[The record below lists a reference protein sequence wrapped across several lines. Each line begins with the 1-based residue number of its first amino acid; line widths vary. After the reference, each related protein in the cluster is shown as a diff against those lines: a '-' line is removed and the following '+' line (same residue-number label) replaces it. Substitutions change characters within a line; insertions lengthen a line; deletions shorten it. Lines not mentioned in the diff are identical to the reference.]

1 MMLTRRKIVTAIGA
15 CALGAARAGLA
26 QTASP
31 TVRRIGILMPID
43 QPVDYPVL
51 VDALRRLGYEDG
63 KNVQLLLRSAKS
75 DYARLPALAREL
87 IDAQVEVI
95 VAFNTPG
102 AQAAI
107 NATKTIPVIM
117 TLVGDPVGSGFI
129 TSLARPGG
137 NVTGVSNQSG
147 DLASKRL
154 SILHELVPGAKRVAV
169 LYNPVDPVNEPQIR
183 NIKVAAPK
191 LGVEVRFYPVKTLPE
206 LPETFNTLLAWRA
219 QAAIWLNGQ
228 HHIYQ
233 TSTIALAAKQ
243 KLPVMVGGVIDV
255 PEGGLIAYAADFTE
269 LVKRTASYVDKILKG
284 ARAGELPVE
293 QSTRFE
299 LAINLK
305 TAKALG
311 IKVPQSIL
319 IQATK
324 VIE

>member
-1 MMLTRRKIVTAIGA
+1 MMITRRKIVTAIGA
-15 CALGAARAGLA
+15 SALGASGAGLA
-26 QTASP
+26 QTTPPA
-31 TVRRIGILMPID
+31 VRRIGILS
-43 QPVDYPVL
+43 PVDHATYPVL

-95 VAFNTPG
+95 VAINTPG

-117 TLVGDPVGSGFI
+117 TLVADPVGSGLI

-137 NVTGVSNQSG
+137 NVTGTSTQLVE
-147 DLASKRL
+147 LASKRL
-154 SILHELVPGAKRVAV
+154 SILHELAPGARRIAV
-169 LYNPVDPVNEPQIR
+169 LYNPVNPVNEPQIR

-191 LGVEVRFYPVKTLPE
+191 LGVDVRFYPVKTVPE

-219 QAAIWLNGQ
+219 QAAIWLTGQ
-228 HHIYQ
+228 HQIYQ
-233 TSTIALAAKQ
+233 PDTIALAAKY
-243 KLPVMVGGVIDV
+243 KLPVMVGTLLDV
-255 PEGGLIAYAADFTE
+255 AKGGLIAYAADPVE
-269 LVKRTASYVDKILKG
+269 LVKRTATYVDKILKG
-284 ARAGELPVE
+284 AKAGELPVE
-293 QSTRFE
+293 QPTHFE

-305 TAKALG
+305 TAREIGL
-311 IKVPQSIL
+311 KVPQSIL
-319 IQATK
+319 LQATR

>member
-1 MMLTRRKIVTAIGA
+1 MISRRKVMLAFGA
-15 CALGAARAGLA
+15 GVFAAPRTGFA
-26 QTASP
+26 QAAP
-31 TVRRIGILMPID
+31 PAVRRIGILTPID
-43 QPVDYPVL
+43 QPTYPVL

-63 KNVQLLLRSAKS
+63 KNAQLLLRVAKS
-75 DYARLPALAREL
+75 DYGRLPALAREL

-107 NATKTIPVIM
+107 DATKTIPVIM

-154 SILHELVPGAKRVAV
+154 SILRELVPGARRIAV

-191 LGVEVRFYPVKTLPE
+191 LGVDVRFYPVKTLPE
-206 LPETFNTLLAWRA
+206 LPETFAALLAWRA
-219 QAAIWLNGQ
+219 QAAMWLNGQ
-228 HHIYQ
+228 SQIYQ

-243 KLPVMVGGVIDV
+243 KLPVMVSGVLDV
-255 PEGGLIAYAADFTE
+255 AEGGLIAYAADLTE
-269 LVKRTASYVDKILKG
+269 LVKRTATYVDKILKG

-293 QSTRFE
+293 QATRFE
-299 LAINLK
+299 LVINLK
-305 TAKALG
+305 TAQALG
-311 IKVPQSIL
+311 LKVPQSIL